1 MEKKTIEAMLR
12 SSSAKFGNTL
22 AMVCGDKH
30 RDYKELC
37 SEIMGLASAFQK
49 QGLKGRKIDLKAEL
63 SAEWIIV
70 FLALNV
76 AGAVVILHE
85 PMLDATEY
93 INDIFMKT
101 DAATLYAYE
110 RSSELT
116 EEAEEDDTAVIIF
129 TSGTSGRHKGCMLSQ
144 KNIIS
149 DALLGARMIG
159 EGALKEGDRTIPILP
174 VFHMFGIT
182 ASFIAPFS
190 IGMTVYIIN
199 DIKYVIKSLPE
210 IRPRVLFLVPMIVK
224 TVLSRAKM
232 MLKAGMTHEE
242 IREKAFGGLPL
253 IVSGGAALQPDL
265 IDEYDKFGIEL
276 LNGYGITECSPIV
289 TTSSYKN
296 NVRGAVGRVNDLKYA
311 EVRIIDGTI
320 HVSGDIVMKGYC
332 GNETS
337 PFKIIDGQKWFDT
350 LDTGNIAEDGSLF
363 VTGRCSNLII
373 LDDGNNISPEE
384 IELYFEKYDL
394 IESVMVYAKDSTI
407 CASVYPCQ
415 ELIKDK
421 SETELYDAVAMI
433 IDEINQSL
441 PTYKRVRLWKIRKED
456 FQRTSLR
463 KIIRSGVNCDE

>member
-1 MEKKTIEAMLR
+1 MEKRTIEAMLR
-12 SSSAKFGNTL
+12 ASSEKFGNTP
-22 AMVCGDKH
+22 AMVCGDKQI
-30 RDYKELC
+30 DYKELC
-37 SEIMGLASAFQK
+37 SEVTGLASAFQK
-49 QGLKGRKIDLKAEL
+49 RGMRGRKIDLKAEL

-76 AGAVVILHE
+76 AGAVVVLHE

-93 INDIFMKT
+93 IDDIFMKT
-101 DAATLYAYE
+101 DAETLYAYE
-110 RSSELT
+110 RSCEPA

-149 DALLGARMIG
+149 DALLGAGMIG
-159 EGALKEGDRTIPILP
+159 EGALKEGDRTIPVLP

-182 ASFIAPFS
+182 ASFIAPFC
-190 IGMTVYIIN
+190 IGMTVYVIS
-199 DIKYVIKSLPE
+199 DMKYVIKSLPE

-224 TVLSRAKM
+224 TILARAKL
-232 MLKAGMTHEE
+232 MLKSGMTHEE

-253 IVSGGAALQPDL
+253 IVCGGAALQPEL
-265 IDEYDKFGIEL
+265 IDEYSKFGIEL

-289 TTSSYKN
+289 TTSSYGN

-311 EVRIIDGTI
+311 KVRIINGTI
-320 HVSGDIVMKGYC
+320 HVSGDIVMSGYC
-332 GNETS
+332 GSEPS
-337 PFKIIDGQKWFDT
+337 PFRIIDGQKWFDT
-350 LDTGNIAEDGSLF
+350 LDNGYIGEDGSLF
-363 VTGRCSNLII
+363 VTGRRSNLII

-394 IESVMVYAKDSTI
+394 IGSVMVYAKDSAI

-421 SETELYDAVAMI
+421 SETEIHDAVSGI
-433 IDEINQSL
+433 IDEINQNL
-441 PTYKRVRLWKIRKED
+441 PTYKRIRSWKIRKED
-456 FQRTSLR
+456 FHRTSLR